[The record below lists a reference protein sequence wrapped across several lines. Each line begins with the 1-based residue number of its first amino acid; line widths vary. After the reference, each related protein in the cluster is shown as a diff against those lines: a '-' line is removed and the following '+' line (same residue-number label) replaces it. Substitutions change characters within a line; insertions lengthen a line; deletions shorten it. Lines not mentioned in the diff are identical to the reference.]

1 MIQDIAP
8 RRLRNEYRPEKVCG
22 PKDTVICVQ
31 GGSLLVNE
39 SIPEIC
45 FPLRGELSADVS
57 CRYLFS
63 IDERDFYL
71 AEGVAE
77 MPGYHYL
84 SLRDIRYMLRGPRFL
99 MYAAYTAFHLAVWYR
114 DNKFCGRC
122 GGRTV
127 HSEKERALKCPDC
140 SHVIYPRLMPAV
152 IVGVINGDSI
162 LMTKYANRPMS
173 FYALIAGFTEIGET
187 LEECVAREVM
197 EEAGLKVK
205 NLRYYK
211 SQPWGSVQ
219 DLLMGFYCDVD
230 GDTEIHLERNEL
242 KEGRWVPRAEIEG
255 QADDLSLT
263 NEMMMIFKEGREPK
277 GVATEAFC
285 H

>member
-8 RRLRNEYRPEKVCG
+8 RKLRNEYRPEKACG

-31 GGSLLVNE
+31 GGSLLVRE
-39 SIPEIC
+39 GAAEIC
-45 FPLRGELSADVS
+45 FPLREELPADAA

-71 AEGVAE
+71 AEEVAE
-77 MPGYHYL
+77 LPGYHYL
-84 SLRDIRYMLRGPRFL
+84 SLRDIRYKLKGPRFL

-122 GGRTV
+122 GSRTV
-127 HSEKERALKCPDC
+127 HSESERALKCPDC
-140 SHVIYPRLMPAV
+140 GHVIYPRLMPAV

-197 EEAGLKVK
+197 EDAGLKVK

-230 GDTEIHLERNEL
+230 GDTEIKLERNEL

-255 QADDLSLT
+255 QTDDLSLT
-263 NEMMMIFKEGREPK
+263 NEMMMVFKEGREP
-277 GVATEAFC
+277 GVR
-285 H
+285 

>member
-8 RRLRNEYRPEKVCG
+8 RKLRNEYRPEKACC

-45 FPLRGELSADVS
+45 FPLRGELPADVS

-77 MPGYHYL
+77 LPGYHYL
-84 SLRDIRYMLRGPRFL
+84 SLRDIRYKLKGPRFL

-122 GGRTV
+122 GGSTV
-127 HSEKERALKCPDC
+127 HSEKERALKCSDC
-140 SHVIYPRLMPAV
+140 GHVIYPRLMPAV

-263 NEMMMIFKEGREPK
+263 NEMMLVFKEGREPR
-277 GVATEAFC
+277 G
-285 H
+285 

>member
-8 RRLRNEYRPEKVCG
+8 MKLRNEYRPEKACG

-31 GGSLLVNE
+31 GGSLLVRE
-39 SIPEIC
+39 GGAEIC
-45 FPLRGELSADVS
+45 FPLREELPADAS

-71 AEGVAE
+71 AEEVAE
-77 MPGYHYL
+77 LPGYHYL
-84 SLRDIRYMLRGPRFL
+84 SLRDIRYKLKGPRFL

-122 GGRTV
+122 GSRTV
-127 HSEKERALKCPDC
+127 HSESERALKCPDC
-140 SHVIYPRLMPAV
+140 GHVIYPRLMPAV

-230 GDTEIHLERNEL
+230 GDTEIKLERNEL

-255 QADDLSLT
+255 QTDDLSLT
-263 NEMMMIFKEGREPK
+263 NEMMMVFKEGREP
-277 GVATEAFC
+277 GVR
-285 H
+285 

>member
-219 DLLMGFYCDVD
+219 DLLMGFYCDAD
-230 GDTEIHLERNEL
+230 GDTEIHLERDEL

-277 GVATEAFC
+277 GVATEAFG

>member
-8 RRLRNEYRPEKVCG
+8 RRLRNEYRPEKACC

-45 FPLRGELSADVS
+45 FPLRGELPADVS

-84 SLRDIRYMLRGPRFL
+84 SLRDVRYKLKGPRFL

-122 GGRTV
+122 GGSTV
-127 HSEKERALKCPDC
+127 HSEKERALKCSDC
-140 SHVIYPRLMPAV
+140 GHVIYPRLMPAV

-230 GDTEIHLERNEL
+230 GDTEIHLERDEL

-263 NEMMMIFKEGREPK
+263 NEMMLVFKEGREPR
-277 GVATEAFC
+277 G
-285 H
+285 